1 MGSPFLRARQSPLTF
16 TPGLGK
22 TPHPFAFERNCLV
35 AYERKPAYS
44 LAMKSKQVQA
54 PPMAETVSFRAED
67 GTTERAKALAEGFAE
82 LPDYAGIGFSRSRI
96 YSMAL
101 ARGLDALDEE
111 LKQKKR
117 AKK

>member
-1 MGSPFLRARQSPLTF
+1 
-16 TPGLGK
+16 
-22 TPHPFAFERNCLV
+22 
-35 AYERKPAYS
+35 
-44 LAMKSKQVQA
+44 MKSKQVQA

-67 GTTERAKALAEGFAE
+67 GTTERAKALADGFAE

-101 ARGLDALDEE
+101 ARGLDTLEAE